1 MKACLLPLTI
11 PESLLC
17 RTLAQILGQWQPDT
31 YTLPSN
37 IHTASRTYSTAS
49 VASDK
54 KKRKNKKKKE
64 HPPTK
69 QQIWRDHPEEP
80 QERELST
87 FHGEATAQE
96 SLPSKNWIKIF
107 VTQLVEISETWQYYT
122 LDTWRHVCFVFW
134 ERNPVTTHCS
144 CKAEGKEAT
153 LGIFPLFLS
162 PFSSFV
168 AGMNWW
174 SKQTRWHPWVK
185 WHHLWPLRLCPQ
197 APLLV
202 CL

>member
-1 MKACLLPLTI
+1 MQTCLLPLTV

-17 RTLAQILGQWQPDT
+17 RTLAQILGQQLDT

-37 IHTASRTYSTAS
+37 IHTASRTCFSGLRQ
-49 VASDK
+49 K
-54 KKRKNKKKKE
+54 KKKKE
-64 HPPTK
+64 KRSRKRTLPPPHQTSNLEK
-69 QQIWRDHPEEP
+69 PSRRASGKGTIHFPWRSNSPGVPSQWKLNQNIHHTAGRDLWNLAVSHWIL
-80 QERELST
+80 ER
-87 FHGEATAQE
+87 H
-96 SLPSKNWIKIF
+96 I
-107 VTQLVEISETWQYYT
+107 
-122 LDTWRHVCFVFW
+122 CFVFW
-134 ERNPVTTHCS
+134 ERNPVTTRCS

>member
-1 MKACLLPLTI
+1 MKTCLLPLTI

-17 RTLAQILGQWQPDT
+17 RTLAQISEQWQLDT

-37 IHTASRTYSTAS
+37 IHTASRTCLSGLRQK
-49 VASDK
+49 K
-54 KKRKNKKKKE
+54 KKRKKRTPPP
-64 HPPTK
+64 HPPQTTNLEK
-69 QQIWRDHPEEP
+69 PSKRA
-80 QERELST
+80 SGKGT
-87 FHGEATAQE
+87 FHREATAQE

-107 VTQLVEISETWQYYT
+107 ITQLAEISETWQYHT
-122 LDTWRHVCFVFW
+122 LDTWRHICFVFW
-134 ERNPVTTHCS
+134 KRNPVTTHCS

-153 LGIFPLFLS
+153 LGILPLFLS

-168 AGMNWW
+168 AGVNWW

>member
-1 MKACLLPLTI
+1 MKTCLLPLTI

-17 RTLAQILGQWQPDT
+17 RTLAQILGQWQLDT
-31 YTLPSN
+31 YTLPNN
-37 IHTASRTYSTAS
+37 IHTASRTCL
-49 VASDK
+49 
-54 KKRKNKKKKE
+54 RRKKE
-64 HPPTK
+64 KIRRKITHPPPNPGK
-69 QQIWRDHPEEP
+69 PEEA

-87 FHGEATAQE
+87 FHGKATAQE

-107 VTQLVEISETWQYYT
+107 ITQLAEISETWQYHT
-122 LDTWRHVCFVFW
+122 LVTWRHICFVFW
-134 ERNPVTTHCS
+134 KRNPVTTHCS
-144 CKAEGKEAT
+144 CKPEGKEAT

-162 PFSSFV
+162 PFSSFM